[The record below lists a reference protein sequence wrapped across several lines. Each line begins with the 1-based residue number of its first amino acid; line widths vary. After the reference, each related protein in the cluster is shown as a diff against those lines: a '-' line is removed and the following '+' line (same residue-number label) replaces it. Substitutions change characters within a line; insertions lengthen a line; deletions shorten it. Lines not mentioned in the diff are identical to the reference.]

1 MIYAFKIVLIVLI
14 IFMTGTVPHAVA
26 DNPAGALRESIDNLI
41 KTYGAE
47 YSDGAEF
54 LKQLDTVE
62 ASGDKVALEKL
73 RLEAMISNPLVSG
86 SPILFVVRN
95 QYKSDHHSTATIFQT
110 NEINAEKFRGGS
122 AIKLIDLATGQT
134 TTLIE
139 SKTGVVRDPELSY
152 DGKRVVFSMRKD
164 GSDNYHIY
172 EMNIDGSAVRQL
184 TFVKGAADIDPEYLP
199 DGGIAFSSTR
209 DVKYCQCNRHIM
221 ANIFRMDGDGDNVIQ
236 IGGSGLFEGHSHV
249 MPDGRILYDRW
260 EYVDRQFGA
269 SFGLWT
275 INPDGTN
282 PALFYG
288 NNAWVPGMI
297 ADARMI
303 PGTHN
308 FVATFGSCHDRPWG
322 AIAIVDRTRGL
333 DGAKPIIKIWP
344 AYTRKWLE
352 NQHNAEWHTHGIDLF
367 KRTNPKYEDP
377 YPLNDKYF
385 LCSRTL
391 AGERMGLFLLDVFG
405 NEILLHEEVK
415 GCYDPMPLTSRKR
428 PQIIPDRTDFTKKE
442 GTFYVYDVYQGGA
455 MENVPRGTIKYLRVV
470 EAPYK
475 RAWSLGSWNID
486 ATQAPAMNW
495 NLVNN
500 KRILGDAPVET
511 DGSAYFKVPANKFIY
526 FMALDKNKMMV
537 QSMRSGTII
546 QPGETSGCVGCH
558 EYRQSSVP
566 NHTRLA
572 WIKPPAELQPWY
584 GEPHKFNYL
593 TDVQP
598 VFDKNCISCHDY
610 GRMAEKML
618 NLSGDLGL
626 VFNTSYI
633 ELHRRSA
640 LRWYA
645 DKPDAAKLLVKA
657 VHDGPPAVLP
667 PYAWGSHRSKLV
679 DVLRSNHNGVKLS
692 EEEIAR
698 ITTWIDLNTP
708 YYGAYT
714 TVYPDNLFGRSPLIN
729 AQLHELSNL
738 TGLKFNKATEMKGSQ
753 INFTRPKLSPC
764 LSVFKDKSSPEY
776 LKALA
781 IIKAGKEKLRQQPR
795 EDMLGSAAQP
805 QSPAD
810 LSRHQRHLKQIKAES
825 KSRQN
830 N

>member
-1 MIYAFKIVLIVLI
+1 
-14 IFMTGTVPHAVA
+14 
-26 DNPAGALRESIDNLI
+26 
-41 KTYGAE
+41 
-47 YSDGAEF
+47 
-54 LKQLDTVE
+54 
-62 ASGDKVALEKL
+62 
-73 RLEAMISNPLVSG
+73 
-86 SPILFVVRN
+86 
-95 QYKSDHHSTATIFQT
+95 
-110 NEINAEKFRGGS
+110 
-122 AIKLIDLATGQT
+122 
-134 TTLIE
+134 
-139 SKTGVVRDPELSY
+139 
-152 DGKRVVFSMRKD
+152 
-164 GSDNYHIY
+164 
-172 EMNIDGSAVRQL
+172 
-184 TFVKGAADIDPEYLP
+184 
-199 DGGIAFSSTR
+199 
-209 DVKYCQCNRHIM
+209 
-221 ANIFRMDGDGDNVIQ
+221 
-236 IGGSGLFEGHSHV
+236 
-249 MPDGRILYDRW
+249 
-260 EYVDRQFGA
+260 
-269 SFGLWT
+269 
-275 INPDGTN
+275 
-282 PALFYG
+282 
-288 NNAWVPGMI
+288 
-297 ADARMI
+297 
-303 PGTHN
+303 
-308 FVATFGSCHDRPWG
+308 
-322 AIAIVDRTRGL
+322 
-333 DGAKPIIKIWP
+333 
-344 AYTRKWLE
+344 
-352 NQHNAEWHTHGIDLF
+352 
-367 KRTNPKYEDP
+367 
-377 YPLNDKYF
+377 
-385 LCSRTL
+385 
-391 AGERMGLFLLDVFG
+391 
-405 NEILLHEEVK
+405 
-415 GCYDPMPLTSRKR
+415 
-428 PQIIPDRTDFTKKE
+428 
-442 GTFYVYDVYQGGA
+442 
-455 MENVPRGTIKYLRVV
+455 
-470 EAPYK
+470 
-475 RAWSLGSWNID
+475 
-486 ATQAPAMNW
+486 
-495 NLVNN
+495 
-500 KRILGDAPVET
+500 
-511 DGSAYFKVPANKFIY
+511 
-526 FMALDKNKMMV
+526 MALDKNKMMV